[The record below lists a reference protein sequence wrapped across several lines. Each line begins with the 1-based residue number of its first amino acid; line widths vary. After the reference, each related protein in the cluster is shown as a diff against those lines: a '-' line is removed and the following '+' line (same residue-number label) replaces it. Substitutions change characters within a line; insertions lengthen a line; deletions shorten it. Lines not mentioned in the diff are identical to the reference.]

1 MKKCV
6 PALILGLTLGFGLIE
21 ADDNKPIIKFM
32 PFTSQGISSEEARF
46 IESLIQSYIT
56 DIGDISYLDTAIS
69 AFSPPG
75 IGDGPYLMEMDYVRP
90 PDYIL
95 SGSINIDQDNR
106 VLALEIQ
113 NSRTGET
120 SLYISVHKTTS
131 ELALKARSLVETV
144 FNVPPEETN
153 LHEVVPEAV
162 TEAKLLG
169 TWRGDT
175 GIELVRFQ
183 RGGVGLAIFSSGAQM
198 GLSYTMEGHNVHI
211 VQNSP
216 NTEFFYHPLPF
227 TIARELAANAE
238 PMTWIFSLYDNGTA
252 LRGIKTGS
260 SVRYEGNTV
269 VEFIPHTVWEAEW
282 IKSSR

>member
-1 MKKCV
+1 MKKYTL
-6 PALILGLTLGFGLIE
+6 ALILGLSFGFGLI
-21 ADDNKPIIKFM
+21 ADDNKPVIQFM

-56 DIGDISYLDTAIS
+56 DIGDISYLDSSVS
-69 AFSPPG
+69 AFSSSDSE
-75 IGDGPYLMEMDYVRP
+75 DGPYLMAMDYIRP

-95 SGSINIDQDNR
+95 SGSINTDQDNR

-120 SLYISVHKTTS
+120 SLYIAVHKTTS
-131 ELALKARSLVETV
+131 ELALKTRSLVETV
-144 FNVPPEETN
+144 FNLLPEEAEI
-153 LHEVVPEAV
+153 LHETVPEPV

-175 GIELVRFQ
+175 GIELVRLQ
-183 RGGVGLAIFSSGAQM
+183 RGGNGLAIFSSGAQM
-198 GLSYTMEGHNVHI
+198 ALSYTVEGHNVRI
-211 VQNSP
+211 VQTSP

-227 TIARELAANAE
+227 TAARKLAANAE
-238 PMTWIFSLYDNGTA
+238 PMTWVFSLYDNGTA
-252 LRGIKTGS
+252 LRGIRSGS
-260 SVRYEGNTV
+260 SVRSEGNTV